1 MPLHSAHASLVYLY
15 RLSSRPYDSSHLPF
29 FSSTTSIEAMMTPM
43 ISRPN
48 DLHRAVDIER
58 DMTFDV
64 PMDVVAV

>member
-1 MPLHSAHASLVYLY
+1 
-15 RLSSRPYDSSHLPF
+15 
-29 FSSTTSIEAMMTPM
+29 MTPM